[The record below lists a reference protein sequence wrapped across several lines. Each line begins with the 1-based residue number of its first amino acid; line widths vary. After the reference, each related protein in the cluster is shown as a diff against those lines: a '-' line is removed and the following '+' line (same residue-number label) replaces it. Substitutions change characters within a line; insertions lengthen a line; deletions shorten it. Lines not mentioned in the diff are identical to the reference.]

1 MKKRIV
7 LMYGDTGGGHRS
19 AAQAIAQGIHMTCG
33 DAYDVA
39 LANGL
44 SNMPTFISAFTDTY
58 PMWVSHARMLYALGF
73 HASNNRRRII
83 ALRSVLDPL
92 SEKTAE
98 SVVENH
104 PADVYVSCHVLFNQS
119 IPGALKRLGRQTP
132 FIHVVTDLVSGHVA
146 HYVTDADFLCVPTEQ
161 SQKEA
166 IRNFMP
172 RSKIAVTGQP
182 VAPDFQTRMGNRD
195 ETRRAL
201 GLQDDRL
208 TVLLIGGGDG
218 MGRLEVTARQLAL
231 SGLPIQLIVVCGR
244 NQTVKEN
251 LEFMNPRVPTRIL
264 GFVNNIPE
272 LMGAADVLV
281 TKAGPGTICEAF
293 IASLP
298 MILYD
303 AVPGQEEGNV
313 DYVVDSGAG
322 AWCPTPW
329 AVLRQLKGWL
339 ANPDRLHM
347 ARQASGRLAKP
358 NSVLDIAKII
368 ARFAEAPVQTQ
379 TQAQAQAQPWQQKAA
394 S

>member
-7 LMYGDTGGGHRS
+7 LLYGDTGGGHRS
-19 AAQAIAQGIHMTCG
+19 AAQAIAQGIHLICG
-33 DAYDVA
+33 DAHDVV
-39 LANGL
+39 LVNGL
-44 SNMPTFISAFTDTY
+44 SNMPAFISAFTDTY

-98 SVVENH
+98 TIVENN
-104 PADVYVSCHVLFNQS
+104 PADVYVSCHLLLNQS
-119 IPGALKRLGRQTP
+119 IPGALKRLGKRTP
-132 FIHVVTDLVSGHVA
+132 FIHVVTDLVSGHAA

-161 SQKEA
+161 SRQEA
-166 IRNFMP
+166 IHNLMP

-182 VAPDFQTRMGNRD
+182 VAPDFLQRMGNR
-195 ETRRAL
+195 EQTRLAL
-201 GLQDDRL
+201 GLHDDL
-208 TVLLIGGGDG
+208 PTVLLVGGGDG

-231 SGLPIQLIVVCGR
+231 SGLPIQLIIVCGR
-244 NQTVKEN
+244 NNTVKEN
-251 LEFMNPRVPTRIL
+251 LEFLNPRVPTHIL

-313 DYVVDSGAG
+313 DYVVRGGAG
-322 AWCPTPW
+322 AWCPMPW
-329 AVLRQLKGWL
+329 AVLRQLKNWL
-339 ANPDRLHM
+339 ADPGRLQQ
-347 ARQASGRLAKP
+347 ARNASARLAKP
-358 NSVLDIAKII
+358 DSVLDIAKII
-368 ARFAEAPVQTQ
+368 ARFAEGQP
-379 TQAQAQAQPWQQKAA
+379 AQRKAA
-394 S
+394 V